1 MEENKPLAAAD
12 FKNYNYCPRIIYYVH
27 VLKLAQAETAKE
39 RNGMKK
45 YDEFKRKS
53 KRTKIIRRDA

>member
-1 MEENKPLAAAD
+1 MDTEKPLVAAD
-12 FKNYNYCPRIIYYVH
+12 IKNYNYCPRIIYYVH

-53 KRTKIIRRDA
+53 KRNKIVRCDP